1 MVATGWIIAGGIILF
16 IIILL
21 AIPVVVYFDYGEELR
36 LKVKYLFITLYQI
49 PSKPKKRKKK
59 KPKKEK
65 CPKNKKKGK
74 AAEENAPAAVN
85 CDSPSEAAAD
95 NTDGGSTKGKKKKE
109 KKPKDPSKP
118 TLFEILELVKVG
130 VDSLSKPLR
139 KLCKRIKIC
148 DFDIRMICGGDDA
161 AKAALNFGR
170 MNLLISNA
178 LGWMDV
184 IFTLKRPHIDINV
197 DFQSEETVTECSCK
211 VKLSAL
217 AALAFVFTLLGRF
230 IARALKSEKIKAW
243 LGRMKS
249 KPAKKKKNK

>member
-1 MVATGWIIAGGIILF
+1 MGWIIAGGIILF

-21 AIPVVVYFDYGEELR
+21 GIPVVVYFDYGAELR
-36 LKVKYLFITLYQI
+36 LRVKYLFITLYRI
-49 PSKPKKRKKK
+49 PAKPKKRKKK
-59 KPKKEK
+59 KS
-65 CPKNKKKGK
+65 KKKKDK
-74 AAEENAPAAVN
+74 AVEEKAPAAGN
-85 CDSPSEAAAD
+85 GDIPSE
-95 NTDGGSTKGKKKKE
+95 TDAEKTDAEPVKKKKKE

-118 TLFEILELVKVG
+118 DLFEIIELVKVG
-130 VDSLSKPLR
+130 LESLSKPLR

-148 DFDIRMICGGDDA
+148 DLDIRMICGGDDA

-170 MNLLISNA
+170 MNLLLSNA

-184 IFTLKRPHIDINV
+184 AFTLKRPHIDINV

-230 IARALKSEKIKAW
+230 ISRALKSEKIKAW

-249 KPAKKKKNK
+249 KPAKKKKK

>member
-21 AIPVVVYFDYGEELR
+21 GIPVVVYFDYGDELR
-36 LKVKYLFITLYQI
+36 LKVKYLFVTLYQI
-49 PSKPKKRKKK
+49 PAKPKKLKKRKRPKKK
-59 KPKKEK
+59 SDKDAEKK
-65 CPKNKKKGK
+65 
-74 AAEENAPAAVN
+74 APAAEN
-85 CDSPSEAAAD
+85 GNIPAEAAAEK
-95 NTDGGSTKGKKKKE
+95 TDGSSVKEKKKKE

-118 TLFEILELVKVG
+118 DLFEILELVKVG
-130 VDSLSKPLR
+130 VESLSKPLR
-139 KLCKRIKIC
+139 KLCRRIRIC

-178 LGWMDV
+178 LGWMGV
-184 IFTLKRPHIDINV
+184 TFTLKRPHIDINV

-217 AALAFVFTLLGRF
+217 AALAFVFTFLGRF
-230 IARALKSEKIKAW
+230 VSRAMKSEKIKAW
-243 LGRMKS
+243 LGRVKS
-249 KPAKKKKNK
+249 KPSTKKKKK

>member
-1 MVATGWIIAGGIILF
+1 M
-16 IIILL
+16 
-21 AIPVVVYFDYGEELR
+21 VVYFDYGAELR
-36 LKVKYLFITLYQI
+36 LRVKYLFITLYRI
-49 PSKPKKRKKK
+49 PAKPKKRKKK
-59 KPKKEK
+59 KPKKKKDKAVEEK
-65 CPKNKKKGK
+65 
-74 AAEENAPAAVN
+74 APAAGN
-85 CDSPSEAAAD
+85 GDIPSE
-95 NTDGGSTKGKKKKE
+95 TDAEKTDAEPVKKKKKE

-118 TLFEILELVKVG
+118 DLFEIIELVKVG
-130 VDSLSKPLR
+130 LESLSKPLR

-148 DFDIRMICGGDDA
+148 DLDIRMICGGDDA

-184 IFTLKRPHIDINV
+184 AFTLKRPHIDINV

-230 IARALKSEKIKAW
+230 ISRALKSEKIKAW

-249 KPAKKKKNK
+249 KPAKKKKK

>member
-36 LKVKYLFITLYQI
+36 LKVKYLFIALYQI
-49 PSKPKKRKKK
+49 PAKPKKRKKK
-59 KPKKEK
+59 K
-65 CPKNKKKGK
+65 KKKKDK
-74 AAEENAPAAVN
+74 AAEEKAPAAEN
-85 CDSPSEAAAD
+85 GDNSSESAVAEK
-95 NTDGGSTKGKKKKE
+95 TDGSSAKEKKKKE

-249 KPAKKKKNK
+249 KPAKKKKKK

>member
-49 PSKPKKRKKK
+49 PAKPKKRKKK
-59 KPKKEK
+59 KKPKK
-65 CPKNKKKGK
+65 KKKDKDAGK
-74 AAEENAPAAVN
+74 KA
-85 CDSPSEAAAD
+85 SEAENGDSSSEAVGEK
-95 NTDGGSTKGKKKKE
+95 TDSSSAKEKKKKE

-118 TLFEILELVKVG
+118 DLFEILELVKVG

-139 KLCKRIKIC
+139 KLCKRIRIC

-230 IARALKSEKIKAW
+230 IVRALKSERIKAW
-243 LGRMKS
+243 LGRLKS
-249 KPAKKKKNK
+249 KPAKKKKKK

>member
-21 AIPVVVYFDYGEELR
+21 GIPVVVYFDYGAELR
-36 LKVKYLFITLYQI
+36 LRVKYLFITLYRI
-49 PSKPKKRKKK
+49 PAKPKKRKKK
-59 KPKKEK
+59 KPKKKKDKAVEEK
-65 CPKNKKKGK
+65 
-74 AAEENAPAAVN
+74 APAAGN
-85 CDSPSEAAAD
+85 GDIPSE
-95 NTDGGSTKGKKKKE
+95 TDAEKTDAEPVKKKKKE

-118 TLFEILELVKVG
+118 DLFEIIELVKVG
-130 VDSLSKPLR
+130 LESLSKPLR

-148 DFDIRMICGGDDA
+148 DLDIRMICGGDDA

-170 MNLLISNA
+170 MNLLLSNA

-184 IFTLKRPHIDINV
+184 AFTLKRPHIDINV

-230 IARALKSEKIKAW
+230 ISRALKSEKIKAW

-249 KPAKKKKNK
+249 KPAKKKKK

>member
-21 AIPVVVYFDYGEELR
+21 GIPVVVYFDYGAELR
-36 LKVKYLFITLYQI
+36 LRVKYLFITLYRI
-49 PSKPKKRKKK
+49 PAKPKKRKKK
-59 KPKKEK
+59 KPKKKKDKAVEEK
-65 CPKNKKKGK
+65 
-74 AAEENAPAAVN
+74 APAAGN
-85 CDSPSEAAAD
+85 GDIPSE
-95 NTDGGSTKGKKKKE
+95 TDAEKTDAEPVKKKKKE

-118 TLFEILELVKVG
+118 DLFEIIELVKVG
-130 VDSLSKPLR
+130 LESLSKPLR

-148 DFDIRMICGGDDA
+148 DLDIRMICGGDDA

-184 IFTLKRPHIDINV
+184 AFTLKRPHIDINV

-230 IARALKSEKIKAW
+230 ISRALKSEKIKAW

-249 KPAKKKKNK
+249 KPAKKKKK